1 MKSINIMQRQIA
13 ILLVILSHYYTSSQ
27 NTKLDLEK
35 KEVNIPVDLSTQR
48 PIIAL
53 NINEKGSY
61 KFIFDTGAGRNFI
74 DEELSKE
81 LKLEVIGKE
90 FISSPGTN
98 RQVIS
103 NRVTVPQISM
113 TNVLTSKNVN
123 MNTMPLRKMLPIH
136 GVIGGMFFKNHLLS
150 INYPKS
156 ILTITKGELKE
167 DADNVIPFNQDSRI
181 LSTEISVAGNKQEA
195 HLDSG
200 NPGNI
205 DIPFKLKD
213 KLEFVKEP
221 LEDGMIRTSLASHKR
236 WKATLKGDIVIGNLV
251 YKSPEVNLIEGFEF
265 VNLGFQFFN
274 QSKITI
280 DRVNNLL
287 KIEKSSSKRK
297 DANNFDITESASNE
311 YTGWYGGKVRSVFL
325 EDGQMYLQR
334 VGGPKIKLEMIKK
347 DYYKMTFSMPT
358 ANELPNVQFER
369 NANQQITGLTFVHSD
384 GKKDFSKK
392 D

>member
-1 MKSINIMQRQIA
+1 MKSINIVQRQIA
-13 ILLVILSHYYTSSQ
+13 LLLVILSPYYISSQ
-27 NTKLDLEK
+27 NAKLDLAK
-35 KEVNIPVDLSTQR
+35 KEVNILVDLSTQR
-48 PIIAL
+48 PIINL
-53 NINEKGSY
+53 NINEKGPY
-61 KFIFDTGAGRNFI
+61 RLIFDTGAGRNFI

-81 LKLEVIGKE
+81 LKLEVIGKDP
-90 FISSPGTN
+90 IGSPGTN

-103 NRVTVPQISM
+103 NRVRVPQISIS
-113 TNVLTSKNVN
+113 NVLTSKNVN
-123 MNTMPLRKMLPIH
+123 MNTMPLRKMLPVD
-136 GVIGGMFFKNHLLS
+136 GVIGGMFFKNYLLS

-156 ILTITKGELKE
+156 ILTLTRGELKQ
-167 DADNVIPFNQDSRI
+167 DADNVIPFNQNSRI
-181 LSTEISVAGNKQEA
+181 LSAEISIADIKLEA

-205 DIPFKLKD
+205 DIPFSLRD

-221 LEDGMIRTSLASHKR
+221 IEDGMIRTSLASHKR

-280 DRVNNLL
+280 DRINRLL
-287 KIEKSSSKRK
+287 KIEKSSPIIKE
-297 DANNFDITESASNE
+297 ANDFATTASESNE
-311 YTGWYGGKVRSVFL
+311 YTGWYGGKVRNIFL
-325 EDGQMYLQR
+325 ENGQLYLKR
-334 VGGPKIKLEMIKK
+334 NGGPKIKLELIKK
-347 DYYKMTFSMPT
+347 DYYKMKFSMPT

-369 NANQQITGLTFVHSD
+369 NASQQITGLTFVHSD

>member
-1 MKSINIMQRQIA
+1 MRINTLKIQIVK
-13 ILLVILSHYYTSSQ
+13 LLVILLPNYILSQ
-27 NTKLDLEK
+27 DTTTLDLVK
-35 KEVNIPVDLSTQR
+35 KEVNVPIDLSTQR
-48 PIIAL
+48 PIITL
-53 NINEKGSY
+53 NINGKGPY

-74 DEELSKE
+74 DDGLSKE
-81 LKLEVIGKE
+81 LKLEVIGKDP
-90 FISSPGTN
+90 IGSPGTN

-103 NRVTVPQISM
+103 NRVTIPQISI
-113 TNVLTSKNVN
+113 TNVLTSKSVN
-123 MNTMPLRKMLPIH
+123 MNTMPLRKMLPVD
-136 GVIGGMFFKNHLLS
+136 GVIGGMFFKNYLLS

-156 ILTITKGELKE
+156 ILTITKSELKQGE
-167 DADNVIPFNQDSRI
+167 DGVIPFNQNSRI
-181 LSTEISVAGNKQEA
+181 LSTEISIGGNKLEA

-205 DIPFKLKD
+205 DIPFSLKD

-221 LEDGMIRTSLASHKR
+221 VEDGMIRTSLASHKR

-280 DRVNNLL
+280 DRINKLL
-287 KIEKSSSKRK
+287 KIEKSSIIKKHNDFAS
-297 DANNFDITESASNE
+297 TESESNE
-311 YTGWYGGKVRSVFL
+311 YTGWYGGKVRNILL
-325 EDGQMYLQR
+325 ENGQLYLKR
-334 VGGPKIKLEMIKK
+334 KGGPKIKLELIKK
-347 DYYKMTFSMPT
+347 DYYKMKFSMPT

-369 NANQQITGLTFVHSD
+369 NAIQQITGLTFVHSD